1 MDKTRKRTAWMFWE
15 SFFGR
20 HKGPCLFWEKSWGSI
35 TPQKYCGRIVPLVV
49 PCIEV
54 NPGLQFMQDN
64 APPHKAAFTRDRLR
78 AENMEPII
86 WAAYSPDLNPI
97 EAVWSKMKDFI
108 EVRYPDL
115 ENGRER
121 ITEELRRIIQEA
133 WDSIDGDF
141 LGNLIHSMPTRC
153 QAVFDAQRGATKY

>member
-1 MDKTRKRTAWMFWE
+1 
-15 SFFGR
+15 
-20 HKGPCLFWEKSWGSI
+20 
-35 TPQKYCGRIVPLVV
+35 
-49 PCIEV
+49 
-54 NPGLQFMQDN
+54 MQYN
-64 APPHKAAFTRDRLR
+64 APPHRAAITRDRLR

-108 EVRYPDL
+108 EDRYPDL

-121 ITEELRRIIQEA
+121 RTEELRRIIQEA

-141 LGNLIHSMPTRC
+141 LENLIHSMPRKC
-153 QAVFDAQRGATKY
+153 QAVFDAQGGATKY

>member
-1 MDKTRKRTAWMFWE
+1 
-15 SFFGR
+15 
-20 HKGPCLFWEKSWGSI
+20 
-35 TPQKYCGRIVPLVV
+35 
-49 PCIEV
+49 
-54 NPGLQFMQDN
+54 MQGN
-64 APPHKAAFTRDRLR
+64 ALPHKAAFTRDRLR

-86 WAAYSPDLNPI
+86 WTAYSPDLNPI

-108 EVRYPDL
+108 EDRYPDL

-141 LGNLIHSMPTRC
+141 QGNLIPSMPRRC
-153 QAVFDAQRGATKY
+153 QAVFDAHGGVTNC